1 MSVWAAPAVGQA
13 AASVANGLWW
23 ASAARDHRRFQR
35 ALDDPETAQRRLL
48 RGYLAAHA
56 DTAFGRRHGFAGID
70 SPRRYQQRVPLVT
83 YEEHRPWI
91 ERVLRGEPRVL
102 TGEAV
107 ERLVVTSGSTA
118 AAKWLPWTEGLGREL
133 RRAVGP
139 WISDLFRRRPA
150 LALGP
155 AYWSVTPAPAPPR
168 RPPGTDPALPL
179 GFDDDSGHLGRL
191 HRRLIR
197 AVLAVPAQ
205 VRYLADL
212 EAFRHV
218 TLLFLLRARGLRLI
232 SVWHPSYLTLLL
244 GDLERRWPAL
254 LADLAAG
261 TLTPPGGLPVGLPEP
276 AAAALTARWAPA
288 PGRAAELAR
297 IGPGDLHRVWPRLEL
312 VSCWGDAHAA
322 LHLPEV
328 SRLLPRVVVQPK
340 GLLATEACVSV
351 PFGGLRP
358 LAVRSHFFEFLPAGS
373 NERPRLAHEIV
384 PGAVYT
390 VVVTTGGGLYRYRL
404 EDRVEVEGFLG
415 RTPCL
420 RFLGKEDH
428 VADRRGEK
436 VSEGFAGAVLARLGE
451 RFGLA
456 PRFALLAPEQTPQ
469 GLAYTLFL
477 ELPEEGAAGLP
488 RDRAAALEGALEEEL
503 RENPHYRACAALGQ
517 LGPARLFL
525 IASGGYAAYARR
537 RGQRL
542 GDVKPTPLS
551 PETGW
556 ARFFA
561 GAFTGVFAG
570 AEAPTGRAAVVST
583 LEGGRHA

>member
-1 MSVWAAPAVGQA
+1 VSFGADLTAG
-13 AASVANGLWW
+13 VANGLWW
-23 ASAARDHRRFQR
+23 ASAASGHRRFRR
-35 ALDDPETAQRRLL
+35 ALDDPAAAQARLL

-70 SPRRYQQRVPLVT
+70 SPRRYQQRVPRVT
-83 YEEHRPWI
+83 YDEHRPWI

-102 TGEAV
+102 TGEPV

-118 AAKWLPWTEGLGREL
+118 AAKWLPWTAGLGREL

-168 RPPGTDPALPL
+168 RPPGADPSLPL
-179 GFDDDSGHLGRL
+179 GFDEDSGHLGRF
-191 HRRLIR
+191 HRRLIG
-197 AVLAVPAQ
+197 AALAVPAE
-205 VRYLADL
+205 VRHLGDL

-218 TLLFLLRARGLRLI
+218 TLLFLLRARELRLI

-244 GDLERRWPAL
+244 EDLERRWPAL

-261 TLTPPGGLPVGLPEP
+261 TVTPPGGLPE
-276 AAAALTARWAPA
+276 ALAARWAPA
-288 PGRAAELAR
+288 PGRAAELDR
-297 IGPGDLHRVWPRLEL
+297 IGPGDLHRVWPRLGL

-328 SRLLPRVVVQPK
+328 SRLLPRAAVQPK
-340 GLLATEACVSV
+340 GLLATEACVTV

-373 NERPRLAHEIV
+373 NEPPRLAHELERD
-384 PGAVYT
+384 AVYS

-436 VSEGFAGAVLARLGE
+436 VSEGFAGAVLARLLE
-451 RFGLA
+451 RFRLA
-456 PRFALLAPEQTPQ
+456 PRFALLAPEETSP
-469 GLAYTLFL
+469 GIAYTLFL
-477 ELPEEGAAGLP
+477 ELPAGDAADLSQGL
-488 RDRAAALEGALEEEL
+488 AAALEGALEEEL
-503 RENPHYRACAALGQ
+503 RENPHYRACAVLGQ
-517 LGPARLFL
+517 LAPARLFL
-525 IASGGYAAYARR
+525 IASGGYAAYARH

-556 ARFFA
+556 SQVFTGAFVGSGAPHFA
-561 GAFTGVFAG
+561 GV
-570 AEAPTGRAAVVST
+570 APAHG
-583 LEGGRHA
+583 GGRHG